1 MSPHLEL
8 TDLRF
13 AGFLLPAAAVVLA
26 FFPRRLKAGGL
37 LLLSCAMV
45 GLMQPSAL
53 PLLLGSLAFDVVCA
67 FAGSRWKDSP
77 IYNFLYQAAMVKSI
91 LLVTLF
97 VVVLP
102 FRNQTAP
109 ALGLAVVCLF
119 SVCTLL
125 EQRRGRLEIESSV
138 DFASGALFFG
148 ALHLGPVTP
157 PARILSQLSSVKFC
171 FSGAVIGLMRFVL
184 GLFKRVVLAEQLMA
198 LFKTLSRLE
207 QGGVT
212 LASSWLTALCGGMAL
227 YFTLSSY
234 GDIAVGLGGIF
245 GLDLPNLT
253 YFPFQAKNPREYIY
267 RLNMP
272 LEEALGRLFAP
283 NFDRESDSFVALFVS
298 ILAPVALG
306 LMLRPSFDFLFWS
319 LWLSMMAAAGWA
331 LRSIGLGFP
340 TAGKR
345 LLTFFVC
352 LPSYVFLMP
361 IPFMKKAELL
371 PAMIGINVS
380 LWNDTI
386 AYLVLSNLV
395 LLVIS
400 LVLCTS
406 MVETLGRLTFRQF
419 PRLWWVAAPVGYLAL
434 LVVTSSFLLWNAR

>member
-1 MSPHLEL
+1 LEL

-13 AGFLLPAAAVVLA
+13 AGFLLPLAAVFLA
-26 FFPRRLKAGGL
+26 IVPRRLKAGGL
-37 LLLSCAMV
+37 LLLSCAAV
-45 GLMQPSAL
+45 GLMQPTAL

-67 FAGSRWKDSP
+67 FAGTQWKDSP
-77 IYNFLYQAAMVKSI
+77 FYTFIYQAALAKSI
-91 LLVTLF
+91 LLVTLY
-97 VVVLP
+97 VIVLP

-125 EQRRGRLEIESSV
+125 EQRRGRLQIESSV
-138 DFASGALFFG
+138 AFASGALFFG
-148 ALHLGPVTP
+148 ALHLGPISP
-157 PARILSQLSSVKFC
+157 PARILSQLASVKFG
-171 FSGAVIGLMRFVL
+171 FSRAAIGLMRFVL

-207 QGGVT
+207 QGGIT

-245 GLDLPNLT
+245 GLELPNLT

-272 LEEALGRLFAP
+272 LEEALGRLFTP

-298 ILAPVALG
+298 VLTPIVLG

-319 LWLSMMAAAGWA
+319 LWLSMMAIVGWTMHF
-331 LRSIGLGFP
+331 IGRGFP

-345 LLTFFVC
+345 VLTFFVC
-352 LPSYVFLMP
+352 LPSYIFLMP
-361 IPFMKKAELL
+361 VPFMKKLELL
-371 PAMIGINVS
+371 SAMVGLNVT

-386 AYLVLSNLV
+386 AYLALSNLV
-395 LLVIS
+395 LLLIS
-400 LVLCTS
+400 LVMCTS
-406 MVETLGRLTFRQF
+406 IVETLGRLTFRQF
-419 PRLWWVAAPVGYLAL
+419 PRLWWAAAPVGYLAL
-434 LVVTSSFLLWNAR
+434 LIVTSSFLLWNAR